1 MKSGSA
7 EVIKRAYS
15 PVPHFNSS
23 SSWFWSALQEA
34 QVMER
39 LWCLADIQRYV
50 TRLHEK
56 QCFVS
61 TQCVAHQLA
70 LMPAKTFHGIRFE
83 QMDLHFLRRKYS
95 TCWWASRDTQV
106 LHEVNSKQLQRRRRL
121 ASFPGAWK
129 FRGRTWNTVCACGS
143 TGFSGKLGNYCIHL
157 QVAHGNVTPWTR
169 LWWNCKVE

>member
-15 PVPHFNSS
+15 LVPHFNSS
-23 SSWFWSALQEA
+23 SSWFEVPCRRLKWWSICDVWQTYRG
-34 QVMER
+34 M
-39 LWCLADIQRYV
+39 WPGYK
-50 TRLHEK
+50 K

-106 LHEVNSKQLQRRRRL
+106 LHELNSKQLQRRRRL

-143 TGFSGKLGNYCIHL
+143 TGFSGKLGNYCIHF